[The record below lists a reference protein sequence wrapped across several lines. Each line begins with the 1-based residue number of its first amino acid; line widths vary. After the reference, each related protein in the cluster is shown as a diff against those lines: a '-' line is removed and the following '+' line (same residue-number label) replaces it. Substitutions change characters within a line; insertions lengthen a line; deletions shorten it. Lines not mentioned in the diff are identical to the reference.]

1 MKRVRKYLKGIR
13 QRVLGRKRVGEFQ
26 TPDWKEEAIEI
37 DITRPES
44 IWVTVDDL
52 IAYSPLTR
60 FIYALLAWELA
71 FVGSFFIWLGLVF
84 WNPIF
89 ADWQYTLLAFE
100 IVGSL
105 GFALLAWS
113 REILVKKVATRGF
126 AFIFRF
132 QRLVFESY
140 YGAFLVAIYPL
151 LTVKTAIPLSPFFPI
166 SPLSVVAIGVFFF
179 LIIPRLVISEL
190 LRETRVPRLSILQ
203 FTLERKTGNPRYSW
217 LRIGMRGIEW
227 TLGRSGLS
235 VTPGVLY
242 HGSCYSLFKDN
253 LPNSDLG
260 LLAEW
265 LTFHANF
272 RQVNS
277 IILGLMWQSAHA
289 EDSGFGKV
297 RGIWGRIS
305 RLPFPKGYNIVV
317 AIGAIA
323 GSITAI
329 VELAKIFGMLH
340 A

>member
-1 MKRVRKYLKGIR
+1 
-13 QRVLGRKRVGEFQ
+13 
-26 TPDWKEEAIEI
+26 
-37 DITRPES
+37 
-44 IWVTVDDL
+44 
-52 IAYSPLTR
+52 
-60 FIYALLAWELA
+60 
-71 FVGSFFIWLGLVF
+71 
-84 WNPIF
+84 
-89 ADWQYTLLAFE
+89 
-100 IVGSL
+100 
-105 GFALLAWS
+105 
-113 REILVKKVATRGF
+113 
-126 AFIFRF
+126 
-132 QRLVFESY
+132 
-140 YGAFLVAIYPL
+140 
-151 LTVKTAIPLSPFFPI
+151 
-166 SPLSVVAIGVFFF
+166 
-179 LIIPRLVISEL
+179 
-190 LRETRVPRLSILQ
+190 
-203 FTLERKTGNPRYSW
+203 
-217 LRIGMRGIEW
+217 MRGIEW

-265 LTFHANF
+265 LTFPANF